1 MRSLHTQQ
9 LESSTHFPKLE
20 KFDVQQQ
27 RPSVARKKKKKK
39 KEAKTSGRRDRG
51 DSGIQPKGD
60 T

>member
-27 RPSVARKKKKKK
+27 RPSVARKKKKKSQK
-39 KEAKTSGRRDRG
+39 PQAEETEETVEFSLRG
-51 DSGIQPKGD
+51 TLS
-60 T
+60 